1 MIYYCI
7 FDEESTTNSARTR
20 LLHTCQLFQFDNILS
35 EQLTNH
41 LFQAKNHSFGMDL
54 VALNVQRGRDH
65 GLPGYNA
72 FREVCGMKKV
82 DSFDYFADFIPEKIV
97 DRLKLIYAHPDDV
110 DLFIGGISEIPV
122 HGALLGPTFQC
133 LVGDQFKRLKFG
145 DRFWFEETGQPNS
158 FTEGKERKS
167 RCHHP
172 MHCLP

>member
-1 MIYYCI
+1 MRKALRILQGHDCY
-7 FDEESTTNSARTR
+7 TR
-20 LLHTCQLFQFDNILS
+20 VNFLNFQFDNILS

-97 DRLKLIYAHPDDV
+97 ERLKLIYAHPDDV

-133 LVGDQFKRLKFG
+133 LVGDQFKRLQHG
-145 DRFWFEETGQPNS
+145 DRWCCAKS
-158 FTEGKERKS
+158 DFTQS
-167 RCHHP
+167 
-172 MHCLP
+172 

>member
-1 MIYYCI
+1 
-7 FDEESTTNSARTR
+7 
-20 LLHTCQLFQFDNILS
+20 
-35 EQLTNH
+35 
-41 LFQAKNHSFGMDL
+41 MDL

-97 DRLKLIYAHPDDV
+97 ERLKLIYAHPDDV

-133 LVGDQFKRLKFG
+133 LVGDQFKRLQHG
-145 DRFWFEETGQPNS
+145 DRWCCANS
-158 FTEGKERKS
+158 DFTQ
-167 RCHHP
+167 C
-172 MHCLP
+172 